1 MMLCKNYSSL
11 RRADIVVDMLS
22 MTRISIALISVAL
35 ISATLAF
42 NSAHASPRQAMTHDD
57 EWNFTVFLDDTE
69 IGYHRFAMSADNEL
83 TTITSNANFQVKFL
97 FFTAYSYEHSNMEV
111 WNNGCLARI
120 NAVTN
125 DNGSEYIVN
134 GSSSKGS
141 FIVNQAEYANIDCAK
156 TFAYWDPSFLQADA
170 LLNSQT
176 GEIISVTSEYLGEDR
191 IVTGE
196 GSVDARKYRLSGEP
210 EQGEPI
216 RIDLWYSR
224 DDRWLALQSYTEGG
238 RIIRYTIEQAAKQ

>member
-1 MMLCKNYSSL
+1 MMLFENHLY
-11 RRADIVVDMLS
+11 RRGTDTLLKILFVA
-22 MTRISIALISVAL
+22 MTSIALAIG
-35 ISATLAF
+35 SA
-42 NSAHASPRQAMTHDD
+42 NASTRQALTHDD
-57 EWNFTVFLDDTE
+57 QWNFTVYLDDTE
-69 IGYHRFAMSADNEL
+69 IGYHRFAMSGDHEL

-111 WNNGCLARI
+111 WNDGCLTRI

-134 GSSSKGS
+134 GSSSKDS
-141 FIVNQAEYANIDCAK
+141 FVINQAEYTDIDCVK
-156 TFAYWDPSFLQADA
+156 TFAYWDPSFLDADA

-176 GEIISVTSEYLGEDR
+176 GEIIEVTSEYLGDDTVAVGDSR
-191 IVTGE
+191 
-196 GSVDARKYRLSGEP
+196 VDARKYRLSGQP
-210 EQGEPI
+210 KQGEPI

-238 RIIRYTIEQAAKQ
+238 RIIRYTIEQASKQ